1 MHSLPGYREC
11 YTGLCT
17 DRLDCLPWAA
27 TWSIRWTH
35 KKRSSICNEVF
46 SIPES
51 HSYRGIFVLYQYYTN
66 ISTLLQQLIIRT
78 QTKNTMSIKSA
89 TEYLV
94 QAGDTFW
101 SIGQKLS
108 MSVGALEA
116 ANPGVSAE
124 SLHVGQILHLPAG
137 GSSSEKS
144 HQYTVISGDTLWA
157 IAQKF
162 GVPVAALE
170 AANPSITATQ
180 LQPGQVIVIPAGGIQ
195 SNPSMEDG
203 YINYSGRASA
213 FPDPS
218 QWASYADLWAQ
229 NSRLMKFHDSDSEIS
244 QIKSA
249 IQIVSKESGVD
260 ERVILCIIVQE
271 SGGNV
276 RIPTVSILLHV
287 PIKHPCMLTPDRLAT
302 LSATLG

>member
-1 MHSLPGYREC
+1 
-11 YTGLCT
+11 
-17 DRLDCLPWAA
+17 
-27 TWSIRWTH
+27 
-35 KKRSSICNEVF
+35 
-46 SIPES
+46 
-51 HSYRGIFVLYQYYTN
+51 
-66 ISTLLQQLIIRT
+66 
-78 QTKNTMSIKSA
+78 MSIKSA

-124 SLHVGQILHLPAG
+124 SLHVGQILHLSAG
-137 GSSSEKS
+137 GSSSERS

-162 GVPVAALE
+162 GVPVATLE
-170 AANPSITATQ
+170 AANPGIMATQ
-180 LQPGQVIVIPAGGIQ
+180 LQPGQVIIVPAGGIQ
-195 SNPSMEDG
+195 SNPSKEDG

-229 NSRLMKFHDSDSEIS
+229 NSRLMKSHDSDSEIS

-276 RIPTVSILLHV
+276 RIPTTRNPIRNPGLMQSHNGAEFNRADPMGSILQMIRDGTEGTKDGDGLEQCYERYGNYYSAFRAYNSGSV
-287 PIKHPCMLTPDRLAT
+287 NADDLNDPIGATASYVRDVANRLMGHT
-302 LSATLG
+302 WTGM